1 MKKVSFILAG
11 LVILGLVYSYEN
23 AKGETNG
30 LSQNATTQYIIIKY
44 LPATNQD
51 VVVYS
56 GENKI
61 QHFSITKEQ
70 KFDFGT
76 LNLAIDLMNKYEAE
90 GYTLVSTHNDGVGT
104 QLFLRKTK

>member
-1 MKKVSFILAG
+1 MKKVSFILTG
-11 LVILGLVYSYEN
+11 LVILGLVYSYKN
-23 AKGETNG
+23 VKGETNRP
-30 LSQNATTQYIIIKY
+30 QNATTQYVVIKY
-44 LPATNQD
+44 LPTTNQD

-90 GYTLVSTHNDGVGT
+90 GYTLVSTHNDGIGT